1 MMPEEKV
8 ESNIDVVGTIK
19 KFVEAEE
26 PELEQKE
33 AIMKYEE
40 HKRKRRRKKHSGD
53 EDIEDNTEEK
63 EHLNRIKQELLA
75 SLRRVEEM
83 EKEVFNEKDVE
94 MKSKIKVNKKNSGG
108 KSNQQIKEQQT
119 VRKIEYKQKER
130 E

>member
-40 HKRKRRRKKHSGD
+40 HKRKRRRKNSSD

-75 SLRRVEEM
+75 SLKRVEEM
-83 EKEVFNEKDVE
+83 EKEVFNEKDIE
-94 MKSKIKVNKKNSGG
+94 MKSKLKVNKKNSAG
-108 KSNQQIKEQQT
+108 KSNQQEKEQQNI
-119 VRKIEYKQKER
+119 RKMEDKQKER